1 MSRPVRHLEQRTA
14 VRRYAQFVASFSV
27 VAVLISAF
35 LVFPESPGGWAL
47 LASAFFACL
56 VVSLLVQESG
66 SKQPRRG
73 ATPHPSH
80 ARAE

>member
-1 MSRPVRHLEQRTA
+1 MSRLGWPMEQRA

-35 LVFPESPGGWAL
+35 LVFPDSPGGWAL

-66 SKQPRRG
+66 SKQPRPS
-73 ATPHPSH
+73 ATPHPP
-80 ARAE
+80 RAQAE